1 MHNRIKA
8 LIVAAMVIT
17 NTVSPTVEVLA
28 NEIDKESSEVMTNAM
43 TIEDDE
49 SEQLEEEIPT
59 LEENKSEKLIE
70 ASDVL
75 TSDREGNEQL
85 KENAD
90 ILART
95 VKKLSIESNNGAFDW
110 GYGTSNEV
118 AILVEFDNAANK
130 KKVVEIELPNDMAFD
145 RYPVVGKP
153 TDSVESEGTQTELA
167 VIKDVLEKPTKDP
180 ITNQYNG
187 KLIYEL
193 EDGVSSAK
201 IVINVSVDRYRYYKP
216 KEITNAIKVTVKEDD
231 TEVRATSMNVQA
243 VNNTKIG
250 AKNNS
255 LKHSSQSRTLEV
267 QPGGTGNTYNYYR
280 NTTSTVQT
288 GDDGLRDFTLIR
300 SAKLTMY
307 YPNNTTLVDVNNLPT
322 GATCD
327 NYQHENKVVINMTGE
342 TISNS
347 NISLTYKVD
356 DTAQFGKLESPNFN
370 TMEVEYY
377 DGTKEILTASIKDSV
392 EVVDPSKIKD
402 VIKMSTDTGHY
413 HDYNGES
420 LSIGG
425 YIYLKNQTVK
435 EYKNQIFE
443 YKFSKWN
450 TRKVLLPES
459 MTDIINIK
467 YKLIG
472 DNKEYSVA
480 NSELVAFQGEDRL
493 IDADKLGVPDG
504 QYFQEVTFEVE
515 RIPEG
520 FNDTADGR
528 YNKLAISF
536 GELPAGVNEGST
548 TIRIY
553 HKGDTPDPN
562 DDIIVPIKRESKP
575 EKIAIST
582 GTTTLKNDSNLDVTN
597 SFNQRVLKAKATFD
611 ANKGFTRTYN
621 FSYYLENPEIII
633 RMPEGFHLS
642 QGTIKLKQGNVTK
655 NLLL

>member
-1 MHNRIKA
+1 
-8 LIVAAMVIT
+8 
-17 NTVSPTVEVLA
+17 
-28 NEIDKESSEVMTNAM
+28 
-43 TIEDDE
+43 
-49 SEQLEEEIPT
+49 
-59 LEENKSEKLIE
+59 
-70 ASDVL
+70 
-75 TSDREGNEQL
+75 
-85 KENAD
+85 
-90 ILART
+90 
-95 VKKLSIESNNGAFDW
+95 
-110 GYGTSNEV
+110 
-118 AILVEFDNAANK
+118 
-130 KKVVEIELPNDMAFD
+130 MAFD

-307 YPNNTTLVDVNNLPT
+307 YSNNTTLVDVNNLPT

-377 DGTKEILTASIKDSV
+377 DGAKEILIASIKDSV

-459 MTDIINIK
+459 MNDIINIK

-504 QYFQEVTFEVE
+504 QYF
-515 RIPEG
+515 
-520 FNDTADGR
+520 
-528 YNKLAISF
+528 
-536 GELPAGVNEGST
+536 
-548 TIRIY
+548 
-553 HKGDTPDPN
+553 
-562 DDIIVPIKRESKP
+562 
-575 EKIAIST
+575 
-582 GTTTLKNDSNLDVTN
+582 
-597 SFNQRVLKAKATFD
+597 
-611 ANKGFTRTYN
+611 
-621 FSYYLENPEIII
+621 
-633 RMPEGFHLS
+633 
-642 QGTIKLKQGNVTK
+642 
-655 NLLL
+655 

>member
-1 MHNRIKA
+1 M
-8 LIVAAMVIT
+8 
-17 NTVSPTVEVLA
+17 
-28 NEIDKESSEVMTNAM
+28 
-43 TIEDDE
+43 
-49 SEQLEEEIPT
+49 
-59 LEENKSEKLIE
+59 
-70 ASDVL
+70 
-75 TSDREGNEQL
+75 
-85 KENAD
+85 
-90 ILART
+90 
-95 VKKLSIESNNGAFDW
+95 
-110 GYGTSNEV
+110 
-118 AILVEFDNAANK
+118 
-130 KKVVEIELPNDMAFD
+130 
-145 RYPVVGKP
+145 
-153 TDSVESEGTQTELA
+153 
-167 VIKDVLEKPTKDP
+167 
-180 ITNQYNG
+180 
-187 KLIYEL
+187 
-193 EDGVSSAK
+193 
-201 IVINVSVDRYRYYKP
+201 
-216 KEITNAIKVTVKEDD
+216 
-231 TEVRATSMNVQA
+231 
-243 VNNTKIG
+243 
-250 AKNNS
+250 
-255 LKHSSQSRTLEV
+255 
-267 QPGGTGNTYNYYR
+267 
-280 NTTSTVQT
+280 
-288 GDDGLRDFTLIR
+288 
-300 SAKLTMY
+300 
-307 YPNNTTLVDVNNLPT
+307 
-322 GATCD
+322 
-327 NYQHENKVVINMTGE
+327 
-342 TISNS
+342 
-347 NISLTYKVD
+347 
-356 DTAQFGKLESPNFN
+356 
-370 TMEVEYY
+370 
-377 DGTKEILTASIKDSV
+377 TASIKDSV